1 LKILELMSRAEA
13 GRAVSLP
20 LRRAAPPRPAPP
32 DLLRYAQVQR
42 SLSACCD
49 LGIRSTY
56 LEGQG
61 TQWVC
66 SFDCAFARRVPEYT
80 SVSAVGSESSVGI
93 VELVYAV

>member
-20 LRRAAPPRPAPP
+20 LRRAAPPRP

-49 LGIRSTY
+49 LGIRTTY

>member
-1 LKILELMSRAEA
+1 MPPPEPRNLLSMGWPAVIRDTEPSSRWMCTGLAQLLSD
-13 GRAVSLP
+13 RKPYSCVLP
-20 LRRAAPPRPAPP
+20 S
-32 DLLRYAQVQR
+32 V
-42 SLSACCD
+42 
-49 LGIRSTY
+49 